1 MSDPQNYTVGWICA
15 IPAEFAAARAFLDEQ
30 HPDPEAMAQNDSNT
44 YALGT
49 MGKHNV
55 VIAVMPK
62 NEYGTAAAATV
73 ARDMVHSFPNV
84 RIGLMVGVGG
94 GAPSQQHD
102 IRLGDVVVSSREA
115 GNGGVIQYDYG
126 KAMQNQAFVETG
138 VLNQPPPLLLT
149 AVAKLEGDYTMKGS
163 ELNAKVERAL
173 SQWKRL
179 RKTHSRPSSS
189 TDQLYRSD
197 FVHPSGS
204 SAACSQ
210 ECSAN
215 ISNVVS
221 RDERGEDEDNPAIH
235 YGLIAS
241 ANQVMKN
248 AETRDKLSRERGVL
262 CFEMEAAGLM
272 NHFPCLVVRGI
283 CDYSDSHKNKE
294 WQGYAAM
301 AAAASHIQ
309 KIRQWLSPPDT
320 SANYNL
326 ARERRHEGT
335 GLWFL
340 DSTAFREWV
349 HGTRKHLWLHGMPG
363 SGKTVLITT
372 VLDHLA
378 QRDDLDTLDF
388 FFDFSDTSKQKP
400 EDMCR
405 SLAFQLYTKRIESR
419 KELDS
424 LLASHGDGQIQPTA
438 QALSQCFQKMM
449 QTEGRLCIVLDALDE
464 CIKKPD
470 LLRWIQSVISS
481 SNLSHV
487 QLIATG
493 RPEKE
498 FMRHFRSWIG
508 ESCLHLDVEST
519 NTDIQSYINSRLTI
533 SQEFSKWASTPGI
546 LQQIQ
551 KEVGGKAQGMFRWAA
566 CQLDSLEK
574 CLDLEELEAAME
586 ALPSDL
592 NATYARILQNIPQ
605 KRRKKTVRL
614 LQFLVYSKQPLTLQE
629 CVDVIAVRVDGAQ
642 SFNPRDRLPE
652 PTDILRFCPSLIVLM
667 KTPGTARGGG
677 LLQLAHFTVKEY
689 LLHGVEGFRGTEP
702 SISITETCLFYL
714 ASVEETLSIVE
725 GTLLSKVT
733 RLFPLATYAARIW
746 EDHARVAEKSS
757 DTAAAILSFLQS
769 EKRVQIWRWLCHSD
783 CNFFSPI
790 LASSGFYY
798 ACRIGLAATAR
809 IPLSDRPNVNATG
822 FLDCFSPCGH
832 AVSIASFGDHREI
845 VQSLLDSRARANTNR
860 PWTDPA
866 LQDASYWGHR
876 EIVQLLLNAGA
887 DVNAKGRY
895 SSTALDAASRG
906 GHRDIVQLLLDA
918 GADINALNAI
928 RNDHPEIVQLLLNA
942 GANVDAIH
950 SDGSTALQYAS
961 LIVDI
966 QKYRSCCSKLEDKR
980 AFRQTVHI

>member
-1 MSDPQNYTVGWICA
+1 MQEYRVVVVTAVNYTVGWICA
-15 IPAEFAAARAFLDEQ
+15 IPAEFAAARAFLDEE
-30 HPDPEAMAQNDSNT
+30 HSDPEAIAQNDNNA

-62 NEYGTAAAATV
+62 NEYGTEAAATV

-94 GAPSQQHD
+94 GAPSQKHD
-102 IRLGDVVVSSREA
+102 IRLGDVFVSNREA

-126 KAMQNQAFVETG
+126 KTMQNQAFVETG
-138 VLNQPPPLLLT
+138 VLNQPPQALLT
-149 AVAKLEGDYTMKGS
+149 AVAKFEVDYMMEGS

-189 TDQLYRSD
+189 TDPLYRSD
-197 FVHPSGS
+197 FVHPSDS

-215 ISNVVS
+215 ISNMVS

-248 AETRDKLSRERGVL
+248 AETRAKLSRERGVL

-301 AAAASHIQ
+301 AAAAYAKDLVCRILPGKLEAEKKIKKVLDSVKGSLASIGSTTVEIKTQIDTMSSSSHIQ
-309 KIRQWLSPPDT
+309 TIRQWLSPPDT

-349 HGTRKHLWLHGMPG
+349 HEL
-363 SGKTVLITT
+363 
-372 VLDHLA
+372 
-378 QRDDLDTLDF
+378 RDDLDTLDF

-400 EDMCR
+400 DDMCR
-405 SLAFQLYTKRIESR
+405 SLAFQLYTKCIESR

-470 LLRWIQSVISS
+470 LIRWIQSVIPS

-493 RPEKE
+493 RPGEE

-508 ESCLHLDVEST
+508 ESCLQLDVEST

-605 KRRKKTVRL
+605 NRRKKTVRL
-614 LQFLVYSKQPLTLQE
+614 LQVFAYSKQPLTLQE

-642 SFNPRDRLPE
+642 SFDPKDRLPE
-652 PTDILRFCPSLIVLM
+652 PTDILRFCPSLVVLM

-689 LLHGVEGFRGTEP
+689 LLHGVEGFRGAEP

-714 ASVEETLSIVE
+714 SSVEEIRSSEI
-725 GTLLSKVT
+725 T
-733 RLFPLATYAARIW
+733 RLFPLARYAARNW
-746 EDHARVAEKSS
+746 MDHARVAETSS
-757 DTAAAILSFLQS
+757 DTAAAIASFLQS
-769 EKRVQIWRWLCHSD
+769 EKRLRIWNWLYRNAREDLNPRSA
-783 CNFFSPI
+783 I
-790 LASSGFYY
+790 ASGSYY

-809 IPLSDRPNVNATG
+809 ILLSDRPNVNATSCMG
-822 FLDCFSPCGH
+822 YG
-832 AVSIASFGDHREI
+832 
-845 VQSLLDSRARANTNR
+845 
-860 PWTDPA
+860 PA
-866 LQDASYWGHR
+866 LQ
-876 EIVQLLLNAGA
+876 V
-887 DVNAKGRY
+887 
-895 SSTALDAASRG
+895 ASRG
-906 GHRDIVQLLLDA
+906 GHQEIVQLLLDA
-918 GADINALNAI
+918 GADVNISVTGYN
-928 RNDHPEIVQLLLNA
+928 
-942 GANVDAIH
+942 
-950 SDGSTALQYAS
+950 TALQYAS
-961 LIVDI
+961 KEGYREIVQLLMDAGADLSAI
-966 QKYRSCCSKLEDKR
+966 DKILQLLLEAGGQTGISK
-980 AFRQTVHI
+980 QPSTH